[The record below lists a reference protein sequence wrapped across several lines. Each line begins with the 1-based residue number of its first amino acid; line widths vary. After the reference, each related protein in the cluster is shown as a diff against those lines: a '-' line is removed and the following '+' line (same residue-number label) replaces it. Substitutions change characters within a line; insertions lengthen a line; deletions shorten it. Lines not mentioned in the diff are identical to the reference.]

1 MIVML
6 FGRLVG
12 FRWLVRWERLAA
24 SLTVVRTKAGLSD
37 GDAIP
42 VAWRFCSPCGT

>member
-1 MIVML
+1 MTVML
-6 FGRLVG
+6 FGRLVV
-12 FRWLVRWERLAA
+12 VRWPVRWVRLAM
-24 SLTVVRTKAGLSD
+24 SLTVVRMKAGLSG